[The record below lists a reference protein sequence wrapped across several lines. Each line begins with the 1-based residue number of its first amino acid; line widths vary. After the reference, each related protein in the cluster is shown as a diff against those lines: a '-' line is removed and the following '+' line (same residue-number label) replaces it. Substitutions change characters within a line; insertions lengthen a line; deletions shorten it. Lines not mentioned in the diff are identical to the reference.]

1 MIFEVKFEEYTEW
14 YQAKNQL
21 HLLQSYE
28 NEHFGFQDIQSVT
41 EISDEEAKKI
51 NIRNFDYEDDPLT
64 MPEFIPLYDLAVGDD
79 FVMLASNEI

>member
-41 EISDEEAKKI
+41 EISDEDAKKI

-64 MPEFIPLYDLAVGDD
+64 MPEFITLYDLAVGDD
-79 FVMLASNEI
+79 FVMLASNEM